1 VLERRGFR
9 DRPWVVEWDEAALDL
24 LLRKGFSAELGA
36 RPLKRAV
43 EQLLLAPLAAAIVS
57 RSFPEGDQFLFVTA
71 RDDRIEVEFVDPDA
85 ADEEPAARP
94 ASTASLRLDRLVLSP
109 GSGPAETGFLQAE
122 TARIRGIVD
131 GEGWQGR
138 KERDLEAMRSKAFW
152 DSPER
157 FTTLGRVEYVDR
169 VEALLRTAEKLSARL
184 ARPRRGAGTAPDL
197 VQLLAQRLFLLDH
210 ACTAA
215 DASAPADAFLELR
228 RPTVDRTGGV
238 FALQLRDMY
247 EAWAQRRGMRVQRLK
262 SGSSHLLAVSG
273 IAAYPILASEAG
285 LHVFETPRT
294 EHSFGRVAVRV
305 AVAPSSPAPPEAD
318 AAVLARDALD
328 RLPASTT
335 VVRRY
340 RTDPSPLVRDSVHD
354 WRTGRL
360 DRVLAG
366 EFDVMAAD

>member
-1 VLERRGFR
+1 
-9 DRPWVVEWDEAALDL
+9 VVEWDEAALDL

-85 ADEEPAARP
+85 PEEEPAEP
-94 ASTASLRLDRLVLSP
+94 PPSPASLRLDRLVLSP
-109 GSGPAETGFLQAE
+109 SSGAAETELLQAE
-122 TARIRGIVD
+122 TRRLRGIVD
-131 GEGWQGR
+131 GEGWHGR
-138 KERDLEAMRSKAFW
+138 KERDLEAMKSKAFW

-157 FTTLGRVEYVDR
+157 FTVLGRIEYVDR

-184 ARPRRGAGTAPDL
+184 ARPGRGGGAQDL
-197 VQLLAQRLFLLDH
+197 VELLATRLFLLDR

-215 DASAPADAFLELR
+215 DAGAPTDSFLEIR
-228 RPTVDRTGGV
+228 WPAVDRSGAV
-238 FALQLRDMY
+238 FATQLRDMY
-247 EAWAQRRGMRVQRLK
+247 EAWAERRGMRVQRLT
-262 SGSSHLLAVSG
+262 SASSHLLAVSG
-273 IAAYPILASEAG
+273 IAAHPILATETG
-285 LHVFETPRT
+285 LHVFETPRA

-305 AVAPSSPAPPEAD
+305 AVAPSVPAPPDAD
-318 AAVLARDALD
+318 VDVLARSALD
-328 RLPASTT
+328 ELPATAT

-340 RTDPSPLVRDSVHD
+340 RTDPSPLVRDSVHE

-366 EFDVMAAD
+366 EFDVMAAG